1 MKVEWKAQKMES
13 CLGYL
18 KGIDLDLMRAIY
30 SSHEESGQSVKV
42 KP

>member
-1 MKVEWKAQKMES
+1 MES

-18 KGIDLDLMRAIY
+18 KGIDSDLMRAIY
-30 SSHEESGQSVKV
+30 SSHEESGQYKV